1 MKHERSR
8 LKASAC
14 LGCILLADT
23 PPVNARRQ
31 RRFGST
37 HVSLSR
43 KANGHI
49 TIARQRSTKSFTRR
63 SPCRRHVLHRA
74 AAAMPRGTSITV
86 YAFSIRMLPEDVVDK
101 ADSITNIC
109 VCAPAA
115 RRGKDVSG
123 AQQ

>member
-1 MKHERSR
+1 M
-8 LKASAC
+8 
-14 LGCILLADT
+14 ADT

-37 HVSLSR
+37 CELVR
-43 KANGHI
+43 EKQMGHI
-49 TIARQRSTKSFTRR
+49 ARKSFTRR
-63 SPCRRHVLHRA
+63 SPCRRHVLRRA
-74 AAAMPRGTSITV
+74 AAAMLRETSITV
-86 YAFSIRMLPEDVVDK
+86 YALSTRMLPEDVVVGVVK

-109 VCAPAA
+109 SCAPAA